1 MSDEGISINLI
12 LNPEDI
18 SSYSNFDKILQ
29 KEMEIF
35 ATLDF
40 EKKIFSGYII
50 TTYIYLDKTINY
62 LILDL
67 KGPEIEKIEYLQNNN
82 VYPLNFQIHYENEN
96 KDILGTP
103 LIINLPI
110 FPENEIPDEL
120 RIKIFFTT
128 NENCSGIFFL
138 DKEQTESKKYNFM
151 FTKCKSIECR
161 SLFPCQDTPFAKVT
175 IEANLEIESPYK
187 FLFSGIQKGLFYNSN
202 TKKYNF
208 FYRQSIPIPTYLISF
223 VCGNLEYKKLSNRCG
238 IFSEKEL
245 IDKGKNE
252 FENIENYL
260 QNIESFV
267 NRYYDLEILNILI
280 LPFSYPFDKI
290 ENPNLIF
297 IPQSLISN
305 DKSLSSEIIQ
315 EIIHSFIGNLITNK
329 NWKNLWI
336 NEGLVKYIERKI
348 IGIIYGEDMENF
360 ENLFGFENLIS
371 DIEKIGEES
380 ILTSLEPDL
389 FNINPND
396 YFSSIPCEKGFEF
409 LYYLESLVG
418 KENFQLIIQIY
429 IDKYKYQS
437 IDYLSFKEIYENFI
451 LENTEG
457 NDGKEILNSIDWVL
471 WINSSGKPFAEF
483 NFKSN
488 LSDDAINLCDKI
500 LGGKGNLDDKKLF
513 VNWNNNVKLYFLKY
527 LIKNYDEING
537 DIYNNIKNIFGFEK
551 DYYNM
556 EVMNLWFQL
565 SLKVKAKDCINGV
578 KKFVLESF
586 RLKYI
591 EPIYSFWFEFQPKEA
606 KDFFEKNKE
615 IYPLIVRQI
624 ISNKFKS

>member
-1 MSDEGISINLI
+1 MSEEGISINLI
-12 LNPEDI
+12 PNQEDI

-40 EKKIFSGYII
+40 EKKTFSGYII
-50 TTYIYLDKTINY
+50 TTYLYLDKTINY

-82 VYPLNFQIHYENEN
+82 VYPLNFQIHNENEN
-96 KDILGTP
+96 KNILGTP

-120 RIKIFFTT
+120 RIKIFFST

-138 DKEQTESKKYNFM
+138 EKEQTESKNYYFM
-151 FTKCKSIECR
+151 FTNCKSIECR
-161 SLFPCQDTPFAKVT
+161 SLFPCQDTPFAKVI

-187 FLFSGIQKGLFYNSN
+187 FLFSGIQKGFFYNSN
-202 TKKYNF
+202 TKKNNF
-208 FYRQSIPIPTYLISF
+208 FYRQYIPIPTYLISF
-223 VCGNLEYKKLSNRCG
+223 ACGNLEYVKLSNRCG
-238 IFSEKEL
+238 FYSEKKL
-245 IDKGKNE
+245 IEKGKNE

-260 QNIESFV
+260 QTVENFL
-267 NRYYDLEILNILI
+267 NRYYDWEFFNILI

-290 ENPNLIF
+290 ENPNLTF
-297 IPQSLISN
+297 IPQYLISN
-305 DKSLSSEIIQ
+305 DKSLSSKIIH

-329 NWKNLWI
+329 NWKNYWI
-336 NEGLVKYIERKI
+336 NEGFVKYIERKI

-360 ENLFGFENLIS
+360 ENLFGFEKLIQ

-380 ILTSLEPDL
+380 TLTSLEPDL

-396 YFSSIPCEKGFEF
+396 YFTSIPSEKGFEF

-429 IDKYKYQS
+429 IDKYKYES
-437 IDYLSFKEIYENFI
+437 IDYNIFKNHYESFI

-457 NDGKEILNSIDWVL
+457 NDGKDILNSIDWVL
-471 WINSSGKPFAEF
+471 WINSLGKPFAEF
-483 NFKSN
+483 NFISN
-488 LSDDAINLCDKI
+488 LSEEVINLCDKF
-500 LGGKGNLDDKKLF
+500 LGGKGNLEDKKLF
-513 VNWNNNVKLYFLKY
+513 VNWNSDVKLYFLKY
-527 LIKNYDEING
+527 LIKNYDEVNG
-537 DIYNNIKNIFGFEK
+537 VIYNNLKNVFGFEK
-551 DYYNM
+551 DYYNI

-565 SLKVKAKDCINGV
+565 SLIIKVKDCIDGV
-578 KKFVLESF
+578 KKFVLECCG
-586 RLKYI
+586 LKFI
-591 EPIYSFWFEFQPKEA
+591 EPIYSLWFKFQPNEA
-606 KDFFEKNKE
+606 KDFFEKNKKL
-615 IYPLIVRQI
+615 YPLIVRQI
-624 ISNKFKS
+624 ISNNFKS